1 NGDTVTVES
10 SDGILSNLRQVD
22 APDFAPDGLTFPNGF
37 FAFDV
42 EGVPVGG
49 TVTVEMTLP
58 TGSNPT
64 RYVKCTSSAC
74 SEFAGAS
81 IAGDVVTLTLRD
93 GGEGDADG
101 AADGHIQDPGAPA
114 QSASGS
120 DGGGG
125 GGGGA
130 FDWMTLGALALL
142 ALGRRRWGA

>member
-1 NGDTVTVES
+1 
-10 SDGILSNLRQVD
+10 
-22 APDFAPDGLTFPNGF
+22 
-37 FAFDV
+37 
-42 EGVPVGG
+42 
-49 TVTVEMTLP
+49 M
-58 TGSNPT
+58 
-64 RYVKCTSSAC
+64 
-74 SEFAGAS
+74 
-81 IAGDVVTLTLRD
+81 RD

-125 GGGGA
+125 GA